1 MAFELRMVR
10 ENRNGKDDGVVR
22 HDVGQLL
29 RDVLAGSGGRGEGL
43 DAVAALRNVLKN
55 REQLNSTISMGD
67 GIAQR

>member
-1 MAFELRMVR
+1 MVR
-10 ENRNGKDDGVVR
+10 ENRNGEDDGVVR

-55 REQLNSTISMGD
+55 REH
-67 GIAQR
+67 